1 MTKFVYKMEDILKV
15 KIQLEDQAKTEYSNA
30 RRILLMEED
39 KLKKLVLEYNVY
51 QEKLTF
57 LITSKIDLLEIQKC
71 KDANELYKEYIEQQK
86 KKLATAR
93 HNEEIARIK
102 LQEAMI
108 ERKTHDKLKEKAKEE
123 YMYEYEAWQQKEI
136 DEITSYRYGIL
147 VQNKEDINA
156 G

>member
-1 MTKFVYKMEDILKV
+1 MTKFVYKMEDILEV

-30 RRILLMEED
+30 KRVLLMEED
-39 KLKKLVLEYNVY
+39 KLKKLMLEFDVY
-51 QEKLTF
+51 QEKFAF

-71 KDANELYKEYIEQQK
+71 KDAIDLYKEYIEQQK
-86 KKLATAR
+86 KKLAIAE
-93 HNEEIARIK
+93 HNEETARIN

-136 DEITSYRYGIL
+136 DEITSYRYGNL
-147 VQNKEDINA
+147 AQNKEDLNV

>member
-39 KLKKLVLEYNVY
+39 KLKKLMLEYNVY

>member
-1 MTKFVYKMEDILKV
+1 
-15 KIQLEDQAKTEYSNA
+15 
-30 RRILLMEED
+30 
-39 KLKKLVLEYNVY
+39 
-51 QEKLTF
+51 
-57 LITSKIDLLEIQKC
+57 
-71 KDANELYKEYIEQQK
+71 
-86 KKLATAR
+86 
-93 HNEEIARIK
+93 
-102 LQEAMI
+102 MI